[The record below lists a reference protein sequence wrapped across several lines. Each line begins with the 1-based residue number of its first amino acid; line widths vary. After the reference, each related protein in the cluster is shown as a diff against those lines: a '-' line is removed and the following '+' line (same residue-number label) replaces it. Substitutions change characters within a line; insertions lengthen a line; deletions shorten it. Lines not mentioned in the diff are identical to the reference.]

1 MTSLRYGFRMLAK
14 NPGFTT
20 MVVLTLALGIG
31 ANTAIFSVVNAVL
44 LRPLPYPASDQL
56 VMLSQSDLEPTTG
69 NTQDEVGNT
78 SFATF
83 VDWRER
89 SSSFSQMAAIRSWG
103 GTLTGQGE
111 PEMVDGLRVS
121 PNYFQL
127 LGIHPELGRDFRPEE
142 DRPDTR
148 FVIALSRALWQR
160 RFNSDP
166 EIVGKQI
173 VITGQTFTVVAVMP
187 DHFEDLLAA
196 NFYQRADVWA
206 PIGYDAT
213 LPWACRTC
221 QHLKSVARMRPG
233 VSIEQARVEMND
245 ISAQL
250 QREHPQDYPLP
261 TASVIR
267 LQDGF
272 VGAIR
277 PALYLLL
284 AAVGLVLLIACANVA
299 NLLLARATQRSRE
312 MAIRAA
318 LGAARWRIMR
328 QLLAESFTL
337 ALLGGMA
344 GVMLAVWG
352 SELLVALSPAK
363 MFQLEPV
370 TLDASVLGFTLLVSV
385 ITAILF
391 GLAPALQ
398 ASKQDVT
405 LALRQSGRGLQ
416 SPGERRLRSLLVVGE
431 VAVALVLL
439 TGSGLL
445 IRSFSR
451 LLEVSPGFEP
461 GNLLTMAVPASG
473 ARYENEEQVRTFYR
487 EVISRVGELTGVEA
501 AGVVSNI
508 PFGGN
513 RDTSGFHVETKPLP
527 NPALA
532 PSAERYGI
540 SHDYLRA
547 MGIPVL
553 EGRSFSEHDGPNAPL
568 VVLINNTAANR
579 VWPNEDPIGQRI
591 RLGGPDGPLRTIV
604 GIVGDVNHY
613 GLDKAADLQAYVP
626 TTQWT
631 DSFMRLVVRTA
642 SDSSSSV
649 GAVREKI
656 RGIDSDIPVY
666 EIATMEQ
673 LISKSV
679 AERRFTLAL
688 LSAFS
693 GIALLLA
700 AVGIYGVISFS
711 ITRRTQ
717 EIGIRM
723 ALGADRIDVLNLVV
737 MQGIPLMSAGIVI
750 GLAGAVATTRLM
762 EELLF
767 SVEATDP
774 VTLAAVSAL
783 LMVVGLV
790 ACIIPAR
797 RAMKVDPMVALRYE

>member
-1 MTSLRYGFRMLAK
+1 MTSLRYGFRMLVK
-14 NPGFTT
+14 NPGFMA

-56 VMLSQSDLEPTTG
+56 VMVSQSDLETKPG
-69 NTQDEVGNT
+69 NNEDEVGNT

-89 SSSFSQMAAIRSWG
+89 SSSFSQIAAVRSWG

-111 PEMVDGLRVS
+111 PEMVAGLRVS
-121 PNYFQL
+121 TNYFQL
-127 LGIHPELGRDFRPEE
+127 LGVHPELGRDFRPEE

-173 VITGQTFTVVAVMP
+173 VVTGQTFTVVAVMP
-187 DHFEDLLAA
+187 DHFEDLLAS
-196 NFYQRADVWA
+196 NFYQPADVWA
-206 PIGYDAT
+206 PIGYDAS

-221 QHLKSVARMRPG
+221 QHLKAVARMRPD
-233 VSIEQARVEMND
+233 VSIERARVEMND

-250 QREHPQDYPLP
+250 QVEHPQDYPLP
-261 TASVIR
+261 TAEVLR

-272 VGAIR
+272 VGGIR

-284 AAVGLVLLIACANVA
+284 AAVGLVLLIASANVA

-318 LGAARWRIMR
+318 LGAARWRIVR
-328 QLLAESFTL
+328 QLLAESFIL
-337 ALLGGMA
+337 ALLGGTA
-344 GVMLAVWG
+344 GVFLAVWG

-363 MFQLEPV
+363 MFHLQPV
-370 TLDASVLGFTLLVSV
+370 NLDASVLGFTLLVSV
-385 ITAILF
+385 ITAFLF
-391 GLAPALQ
+391 GLAPALH
-398 ASKQDVT
+398 ASKQDVN

-416 SPGERRLRSLLVVGE
+416 SRGERRLRSLLVVGE

-461 GNLLTMAVPASG
+461 SNLLTLAVPASG
-473 ARYENEEQVRTFYR
+473 TRYENEEQVRAFYS

-513 RDTSGFHVETKPLP
+513 RDMSGFHVEAKPLP

-540 SHDYLRA
+540 SRDYLRS

-553 EGRSFSEHDGPNAPL
+553 EGRGFSEHDGPNAPL

-579 VWPNEDPIGQRI
+579 VWPNEDPIGKRI

-613 GLDKAADLQAYVP
+613 GLDKAPDLQAYVP

-642 SDSSSSV
+642 SDPSSSV

-656 RGIDSDIPVY
+656 REIDSDIPVY
-666 EIATMEQ
+666 EIATMQQ
-673 LISKSV
+673 LVSKSV

-693 GIALLLA
+693 GVALLLA

-723 ALGADRIDVLNLVV
+723 ALGANRIDVLNLVV
-737 MQGIPLMSAGIVI
+737 RQGIPLMSGGIVI
-750 GLAGAVATTRLM
+750 GLAGAIATTRLM
-762 EELLF
+762 EKLLF
-767 SVEATDP
+767 GVEATDP

-783 LMVVGLV
+783 LMAVGLV
-790 ACIIPAR
+790 ASIVPAR
-797 RAMKVDPMVALRYE
+797 RAIKVDPMVALRYE